1 MKLFNKKPVK
11 EMTEEEKKEL
21 EAAKAEKK
29 QKVLEKLKTAG
40 KIMVGVVALGVGVI
54 LVAAALGE
62 DPENLKQIIEEGDEP
77 FSDPEDMTSADVTVS
92 ESSDSGTEE

>member
-1 MKLFNKKPVK
+1 MKLFSKKEKV
-11 EMTEEEKKEL
+11 ELTEEQEKEL

-40 KIMVGVVALGVGVI
+40 KIMVGVVAFIGGVI

-62 DPENLKQIIEEGDEP
+62 DPENLKQVLEEGDEP
-77 FSDPEDMTSADVTVS
+77 FSDPEDMTLADVTES

>member
-21 EAAKAEKK
+21 EAKKAEKK
-29 QKVLEKLKTAG
+29 QKVLEKLKTVG
-40 KIMVGVVALGVGVI
+40 KVMVGVVAFGVGVI

-77 FSDPEDMTSADVTVS
+77 FSDPEDMTSADVTES

>member
-1 MKLFNKKPVK
+1 MKLFNKPVK

-21 EAAKAEKK
+21 EAKKAEKK
-29 QKVLEKLKTAG
+29 QKVLEKLKTVG
-40 KIMVGVVALGVGVI
+40 KVMVGVVAFGVGVI

-77 FSDPEDMTSADVTVS
+77 FSDPEDMTSADVTES